1 MNFEFHYY
9 TVRYLCGCAGFDDL
23 KADRI
28 AISSQLVDECTLAWE
43 VQGGRGT
50 ERTLVTQ
57 NYQFWDESVIGNVY
71 RPFHFLPGD
80 RLLAASRRI
89 DRQAGR
95 HPVTADSALARELL
109 IAALKSQNPYRIGIA
124 VHSYAD
130 TWAHQN
136 FSADRE
142 AANAFGPESA
152 LPAVGHM
159 HARSLPDD
167 PQARWIDPRLD
178 EPWAKVDNRLRFLD
192 AARMIYRFL
201 RTSRKE
207 GFEDEDYV
215 LERLDGIWKLRM
227 PTAVLSP
234 KDREAR
240 ASSYVVDLGVPPWE
254 NDAWARAAGAVPSTQ
269 ALASIKGAIPVE
281 GYRGSDFEAW
291 NEAAKAHREL
301 CRTLFDQRGIR

>member
-1 MNFEFHYY
+1 MNFEFHYCA
-9 TVRYLCGCAGFDDL
+9 VRYLCECAGFEART
-23 KADRI
+23 ADRI
-28 AISSQLVDECTLAWE
+28 AISSQLVDECTLPWE
-43 VQGGRGT
+43 IQGGPGVK
-50 ERTLVTQ
+50 RTLVTQ
-57 NYQFWDESVIGNVY
+57 NYQFWDESVIANVY

-80 RLLAASRRI
+80 RALAASKRR
-89 DRQAGR
+89 DRHAGR
-95 HPVTADSALARELL
+95 QPVTADSSLARELL
-109 IAALKSQNPYRIGIA
+109 IAALKTKNPYRIGIA
-124 VHSYAD
+124 LHAYAD

-142 AANAFGPESA
+142 AANAFDPDSA

-167 PQARWIDPRLD
+167 PQVRWIDARLE

-227 PTAVLSP
+227 PAAVLSP

-269 ALASIKGAIPVE
+269 ALASIKGVIPFE
-281 GYRGSDFEAW
+281 GYRGSEFEAW
-291 NEAAKAHREL
+291 NDAAAAHREL
-301 CRTLFDQRGIR
+301 CRTSFAQRGIR